1 MRAIMVTRQGG
12 PEVMQLQELADP
24 QPREGQV
31 MVGVEAAGINFADGM
46 MAMGLY
52 PSGPQPPFVPGLEFA
67 GTVEGTSRRVM
78 GFAAGGGAFAERVPA
93 NPAMLLDIP
102 AHWSAAEA
110 AAFPV
115 NFLTA
120 YFAYYMA
127 DVKPG
132 DRVLIHAVAGGVGT
146 AAVQLGRIFET
157 EMWGTSSSDEKLARA
172 QALGLHHPINY
183 TSGDYERV
191 VHDQTRGKGV
201 NVVFEMLGG
210 EHTVKSAR
218 CLAHLGQMVVY
229 GSATGKLPTFDFL
242 TLFSKNAS
250 VHNLWLSP
258 MASERDLM
266 HRAIADL
273 FQWAAE
279 GKIKPEVGHTLP
291 LAQAADGVRL
301 LLERKN
307 YGKVVLEVASR

>member
-1 MRAIMVTRQGG
+1 MRAIVVAGQGG
-12 PEVMQLQELADP
+12 PEVMQVQEVPEP
-24 QPREGQV
+24 QPRTGEV
-31 MVGVEAAGINFADGM
+31 VVRVEAAALNFADAM

-52 PSGPQPPFVPGLEFA
+52 PGGPQPPYVAGLEFA

-78 GFAAGGGAFAERVPA
+78 GFAGGGGAFAERVA
-93 NPAMLLDIP
+93 ADPAMLLDIP
-102 AHWSAAEA
+102 AKWSAAEG

-146 AAVQLGRIFET
+146 AAVQLGKIFEV

-172 QALGLHHPINY
+172 QALGLQHPINY
-183 TSGDYERV
+183 ANSDYEEVIRA
-191 VHDQTRGKGV
+191 QTRGKGV

-229 GSATGKLPTFDFL
+229 GSATGKLPIFDFL
-242 TLFSKNAS
+242 ALFSKNAS

-258 MASERDLM
+258 LAAEREM
-266 HRAIADL
+266 MQTAISDL
-273 FQWAAE
+273 FQWAGE
-279 GKIKPEVGHTLP
+279 GRIRPEVGHTLP
-291 LAQAADGVRL
+291 LAQAADGARL

-307 YGKVVLEVASR
+307 YGKVVLTI

>member
-1 MRAIMVTRQGG
+1 MRAIVVTRQGG
-12 PEVMQLQELADP
+12 PEVMQLQEVPDP
-24 QPREGQV
+24 QPKAGEVVVR
-31 MVGVEAAGINFADGM
+31 VEAAGINFADGM

-52 PSGPQPPFVPGLEFA
+52 PGGPQPPFTPGLEFA
-67 GTVEGTSRRVM
+67 GTVEGSTRRVM
-78 GFAAGGGAFAERVPA
+78 GFAGGGGAFAERVAA
-93 NPAMLLDIP
+93 NPAVLLDIP
-102 AHWSAAEA
+102 ANWSPAEG

-127 DVKPG
+127 DIKPG

-146 AAVQLGRIFET
+146 AAVQLGKIFEA

-183 TSGDYERV
+183 KNQDYEQV
-191 VHDQTRGKGV
+191 IGQQTKGQGV

-218 CLAHLGQMVVY
+218 CLSHLGQMVVY

-250 VHNLWLSP
+250 VHSLWLTP
-258 MASERDLM
+258 MAQERELM
-266 HRAIADL
+266 QMAVADL
-273 FQWAAE
+273 FQWAAA
-279 GKIKPEVGHTLP
+279 GRIRPEVGNTLP
-291 LAQAADGVRL
+291 LEQAADGVRL

-307 YGKVVLEVASR
+307 YGKVVLTT

>member
-1 MRAIMVTRQGG
+1 MRAIVVTRKGG
-12 PEVMQLQELADP
+12 PEVLQVQEVPDP
-24 QPREGQV
+24 QPKSGEVVVR
-31 MVGVEAAGINFADGM
+31 VEAAALNFADGM

-52 PSGPQPPFVPGLEFA
+52 PGGPEPPFISGLEFA
-67 GTVEGTSRRVM
+67 GTVEGSSRRVM
-78 GFAAGGGAFAERVPA
+78 GFAAGGGAFAERVAA
-93 NPAMLLDIP
+93 NPALLLDIP
-102 AHWSAAEA
+102 AEWSAAEG

-146 AAVQLGRIFET
+146 AAVQLGKIFEA
-157 EMWGTSSSDEKLARA
+157 EMWGTSSSNEKLARA
-172 QALGLHHPINY
+172 RELGLQHPINY
-183 TSGDYERV
+183 KDADYEQIIRE
-191 VHDQTRGKGV
+191 QTKGKGV

-210 EHTVKSAR
+210 DHTVKSAR

-229 GSATGKLPTFDFL
+229 GSASGQLPVFDFL

-258 MASERDLM
+258 MAAEREMM
-266 HRAIADL
+266 HTAITDL
-273 FQWAAE
+273 FQWAGE
-279 GKIKPEVGHTLP
+279 GRIRPEVGHTLP
-291 LAQAADGVRL
+291 LVQAADGVRL

-307 YGKVVLEVASR
+307 YGKVVLAT

>member
-1 MRAIMVTRQGG
+1 MRAIVVARQGG
-12 PEVMQLQELADP
+12 PEVMQVQDIPEP
-24 QPREGQV
+24 QPRAGEV
-31 MVGVEAAGINFADGM
+31 VVRVEAAALNFADAM

-52 PSGPQPPFVPGLEFA
+52 PGGPQPPYVAGLEFA
-67 GTVEGTSRRVM
+67 GVVEGTSRRVM
-78 GFAAGGGAFAERVPA
+78 GFAAGGGAFAERVAA

-102 AHWSAAEA
+102 AQWSAAEG

-146 AAVQLGRIFET
+146 AAVQLGKIFEA
-157 EMWGTSSSDEKLARA
+157 EMWGTSSSDEKLKRA
-172 QALGLHHPINY
+172 QALGLQHPINY
-183 TSGDYERV
+183 KDSDYEEVIRE
-191 VHDQTRGKGV
+191 QTRGKGV
-201 NVVFEMLGG
+201 NVAFEMLGG
-210 EHTVKSAR
+210 EHTVKTAR

-242 TLFSKNAS
+242 TLFAKNAS

-258 MASERDLM
+258 MAAERELM
-266 HRAIADL
+266 QMAISDL
-273 FQWAAE
+273 FRWAAE
-279 GKIKPEVGHTLP
+279 DKIKPEVGHTLP
-291 LAQAADGVRL
+291 LEQAAEGVRL

-307 YGKVVLEVASR
+307 YGKVVLMT

>member
-1 MRAIMVTRQGG
+1 MRAILVTRQGG
-12 PEVMQLQELADP
+12 PEVMQAQDVADP
-24 QPREGQV
+24 QPRAGEV
-31 MVGVEAAGINFADGM
+31 VVRVEAAALNFADAM
-46 MAMGLY
+46 MAMGAY
-52 PSGPQPPFVPGLEFA
+52 PGGPQPPYVAGLEFA
-67 GTVEGTSRRVM
+67 GTIEGTARRVM
-78 GFAAGGGAFAERVPA
+78 GFASGGGAFAQRVAADPS
-93 NPAMLLDIP
+93 MLLDIP
-102 AHWSAAEA
+102 AKWSAAEG

-127 DVKPG
+127 DMKPG

-146 AAVQLGRIFET
+146 AAVQLGKIFEA

-172 QALGLHHPINY
+172 QALGLQHPINY
-183 TSGDYERV
+183 ARSDYEEVIRE
-191 VHDQTRGKGV
+191 QTRGKGV

-229 GSATGKLPTFDFL
+229 GSASGKLPIFDFL

-250 VHNLWLSP
+250 VHNLGLSP
-258 MASERDLM
+258 MAAEREM
-266 HRAIADL
+266 MQSAVSDL

-279 GKIKPEVGHTLP
+279 GRIRPEVGHTLP
-291 LAQAADGVRL
+291 LEQAADGVRL

-307 YGKVVLEVASR
+307 YGKVVLRA

>member
-1 MRAIMVTRQGG
+1 MRAVVVARQGG
-12 PEVMQLQELADP
+12 PEVMQLQEVPDP
-24 QPREGQV
+24 QPRAGEV
-31 MVGVEAAGINFADGM
+31 VVRVEAGAINFADGM

-52 PSGPQPPFVPGLEFA
+52 PGGPQPPFISGLEFA
-67 GTVEGTSRRVM
+67 GTVEGSSRRVM
-78 GFAAGGGAFAERVPA
+78 GFAAGGGAFAERVAA
-93 NPAMLLDIP
+93 NPALLLDIP
-102 AHWSAAEA
+102 AQWSAAEA

-127 DVKPG
+127 DLKPG

-146 AAVQLGRIFET
+146 AAVQLGKIFEAD
-157 EMWGTSSSDEKLARA
+157 MWGTSSSNEKLARA
-172 QALGLHHPINY
+172 QKLGLQHPINY
-183 TSGDYERV
+183 QESDYEKV
-191 VHDQTRGKGV
+191 IGEQTGGEGV

-218 CLAHLGQMVVY
+218 CLAHLGHLVVY

-242 TLFSKNAS
+242 TLFSRNIS

-258 MASERDLM
+258 MAGERDLM
-266 HRAIADL
+266 QMAIADL

-279 GKIKPEVGHTLP
+279 GKIRPEVGHTLP
-291 LAQAADGVRL
+291 LAQAGEGVRL

-307 YGKVVLEVASR
+307 YGKVVLTV

>member
-1 MRAIMVTRQGG
+1 MQAIVVTRQGG
-12 PEVMQLQELADP
+12 PEVMQMQEIPDP
-24 QPREGQV
+24 QPRAGEV
-31 MVGVEAAGINFADGM
+31 VVRVEAAGINFADAM
-46 MAMGLY
+46 MAMGMY
-52 PSGPQPPFVPGLEFA
+52 PGGPPAPFVPGLEFA
-67 GTVEGTSRRVM
+67 GTVEGSTRRVM
-78 GFAAGGGAFAERVPA
+78 GFAAGGGAFAERVA
-93 NPAMLLDIP
+93 VNPAALLDIP
-102 AHWSAAEA
+102 ANWPAAEA

-146 AAVQLGRIFET
+146 AAVQLGKIFEA
-157 EMWGTSSSDEKLARA
+157 EMWGTSSSDEKLARTGT
-172 QALGLHHPINY
+172 LGLHHPINY
-183 TSGDYERV
+183 TNADYEEVIRQ
-191 VHDQTRGKGV
+191 QTKGKGV

-210 EHTVKSAR
+210 EHTMKSAR

-250 VHNLWLSP
+250 VHSLWLSP
-258 MASERDLM
+258 MAAEREMM
-266 HRAIADL
+266 HTAIADL

-279 GKIKPEVGHTLP
+279 GRIKPEVGQTLP

-307 YGKVVLEVASR
+307 YGKVVLTI

>member
-1 MRAIMVTRQGG
+1 MRAIVVARQGG
-12 PEVMQLQELADP
+12 AEVMQP
-24 QPREGQV
+24 QDVPEPQLRAGEVVVQ
-31 MVGVEAAGINFADGM
+31 VEAAALNFADAM
-46 MAMGLY
+46 MAMGVY
-52 PSGPQPPFVPGLEFA
+52 PGGPQPPYVAGLEFA
-67 GTVEGTSRRVM
+67 GTVEGTARRVM
-78 GFAAGGGAFAERVPA
+78 GFAAGGGAFAERVAA
-93 NPAMLLDIP
+93 NPAMLLEIP
-102 AHWSAAEA
+102 AKWSAAEG

-127 DVKPG
+127 DVKLG

-146 AAVQLGRIFET
+146 AAVQLGKIFEA

-172 QALGLHHPINY
+172 KALGLQHPINY
-183 TSGDYERV
+183 QNSDYEQV
-191 VHDQTRGKGV
+191 ILEQTRGKGV
-201 NVVFEMLGG
+201 NVVFEMLGD
-210 EHTVKSAR
+210 EQTVKSAR

-258 MASERDLM
+258 LAGEREM
-266 HRAIADL
+266 MQTAISDL

-279 GKIKPEVGHTLP
+279 GRIKPEVGHTLP
-291 LAQAADGVRL
+291 LEQAADGVRL

-307 YGKVVLEVASR
+307 YGKVVLTT

>member
-1 MRAIMVTRQGG
+1 MRAIVATKPGG
-12 PEVMQLQELADP
+12 PEVMQWQDVPEP
-24 QPREGQV
+24 QPKAGEVVVR
-31 MVGVEAAGINFADGM
+31 VEAAGINFADAM

-52 PSGPQPPFVPGLEFA
+52 PGGPQPPFVPGLEFA
-67 GTVEGTSRRVM
+67 GTVEGSSRRVM
-78 GFAAGGGAFAERVPA
+78 GFAGGGGAFAERVAAHPAALLDVPA
-93 NPAMLLDIP
+93 N
-102 AHWSAAEA
+102 WSAAEG

-146 AAVQLGRIFET
+146 AAVQLGKIFEA
-157 EMWGTSSSDEKLARA
+157 EMWGTSSSDEKLAKAR
-172 QALGLHHPINY
+172 ALGLQHPINY
-183 TSGDYERV
+183 KDADYEQVIRE
-191 VHDQTRGKGV
+191 QTKGKGV

-229 GSATGKLPTFDFL
+229 GSATGKLPVFDFL

-250 VHNLWLSP
+250 VHNLWLTP
-258 MASERDLM
+258 MAQERELM
-266 HRAIADL
+266 QMAVADL

-279 GKIKPEVGHTLP
+279 GRIKPEVGHTLP
-291 LAQAADGVRL
+291 LEQAADGVRL

-307 YGKVVLEVASR
+307 YGKVVLTV

>member
-1 MRAIMVTRQGG
+1 MRAVVVTRQGG
-12 PEVMQLQELADP
+12 PEVMQLQEVPDP
-24 QPREGQV
+24 QPRAGEV
-31 MVGVEAAGINFADGM
+31 VVRVEAGAINFADGM

-52 PSGPQPPFVPGLEFA
+52 PGGPQPPFISGLEFA
-67 GTVEGTSRRVM
+67 GTVEGSSRRVM
-78 GFAAGGGAFAERVPA
+78 GFAAGGGAFAERVAA
-93 NPAMLLDIP
+93 NPALLLDIP
-102 AHWSAAEA
+102 AQWSAAEA

-127 DVKPG
+127 DLKPG

-146 AAVQLGRIFET
+146 AAVQLGKIFEAD
-157 EMWGTSSSDEKLARA
+157 MWGTSSSNEKLARA
-172 QALGLHHPINY
+172 QKLGLQHPINY
-183 TSGDYERV
+183 QESDYEQV
-191 VHDQTRGKGV
+191 IGEQTGGEGV

-218 CLAHLGQMVVY
+218 CLAHLGHLVVY

-242 TLFSKNAS
+242 TLFSRNIS

-258 MASERDLM
+258 MAGERDLM
-266 HRAIADL
+266 QMAIADL

-279 GKIKPEVGHTLP
+279 GKIRPEVGHTLP
-291 LAQAADGVRL
+291 LAQAGEGVRL

-307 YGKVVLEVASR
+307 YGKVVLTV

>member
-1 MRAIMVTRQGG
+1 MRAILVARQGG
-12 PEVMQLQELADP
+12 PDVMQAQDVADP
-24 QPREGQV
+24 QPRAGEV
-31 MVGVEAAGINFADGM
+31 VVRVEAAALNFADAM

-52 PSGPQPPFVPGLEFA
+52 PGGPQPPYVAGLEFA
-67 GTVEGTSRRVM
+67 GTIEGTARRVM
-78 GFAAGGGAFAERVPA
+78 GFAGGGGAFAERVAADPS
-93 NPAMLLDIP
+93 MLLDIP
-102 AHWSAAEA
+102 AKWSAAEG

-132 DRVLIHAVAGGVGT
+132 DGVLIHAVAGGVGT
-146 AAVQLGRIFET
+146 AAVQLGKIFEA

-172 QALGLHHPINY
+172 QTLGLQHPINY
-183 TSGDYERV
+183 AKSDYEQVIRE
-191 VHDQTRGKGV
+191 QTRGKGV

-250 VHNLWLSP
+250 VHNLWLTP
-258 MASERDLM
+258 MAAEREKM
-266 HRAIADL
+266 ESAVSDL
-273 FQWAAE
+273 FRWAAE
-279 GKIKPEVGHTLP
+279 GKIRPEVGHTLP
-291 LAQAADGVRL
+291 LEQAADGIRL

-307 YGKVVLEVASR
+307 YGKVVLTT